1 VAAGVIWGLAC
12 LTRPALLLF
21 PLVLLAY
28 WMLFGRD
35 TKKIMKVH
43 LAVLAGLLISWTP
56 WQIYSHDDKPKKY
69 SPSAVSFA
77 LGGYPDLI
85 YKSEKLRGYPY
96 REDSRY
102 GEISESLGSA
112 MKVVW
117 ERAKEKPATYLRWY
131 LTGKPLL
138 YWNANVTVGWGQ
150 AFVYKVNSTSYHKHK
165 MLRKTYEFMMKY
177 HMVFAALAL
186 LFSVIVSVRT
196 VIRKNITS
204 EMFIITSS
212 GLLLIYFT
220 IIHMILA
227 PLSRYSIPLYPIC
240 YMLAIAALQYALIAG
255 KRLFKNTKKVTI

>member
-1 VAAGVIWGLAC
+1 
-12 LTRPALLLF
+12 
-21 PLVLLAY
+21 
-28 WMLFGRD
+28 
-35 TKKIMKVH
+35 
-43 LAVLAGLLISWTP
+43 
-56 WQIYSHDDKPKKY
+56 
-69 SPSAVSFA
+69 
-77 LGGYPDLI
+77 
-85 YKSEKLRGYPY
+85 
-96 REDSRY
+96 
-102 GEISESLGSA
+102 
-112 MKVVW
+112 
-117 ERAKEKPATYLRWY
+117 
-131 LTGKPLL
+131 
-138 YWNANVTVGWGQ
+138 
-150 AFVYKVNSTSYHKHK
+150 